1 MNFDFNEEQYM
12 FQETVRESLSAEYP
26 IDLLRDGG
34 DPIALEADL
43 WPKLAELG
51 LFGLLV
57 PEEQGGLGLTTV
69 DLALIAE
76 EFGAAIVPL
85 TVTDTIA
92 ASLVIAK
99 FGDDAQKAKW
109 LEDLAAGGLRVA
121 FAVYEKDGGYDA
133 GGFAAAF
140 GADNRLN
147 GRKLLVAGADRADL
161 LLVVAKDAKGEPTL
175 LVIDRARDG
184 VAITREEALDISGD
198 YYSISFDNVAISNE
212 DILGGSS
219 AANVG
224 YVMDLLATIASLG
237 MAGIGGKLLD
247 VTLGY
252 VKERV
257 QFGQPIGAFQSIK
270 HRCADMAVD
279 LNTARS
285 GAYYASWAMASA
297 DPDERERA
305 VSMAK
310 SKANRMAVHVMR
322 EAIQLHGGMGYTWEM
337 ALHFHYRRG
346 RLLGSLYGSTEYHQ
360 ERVLAGTVALLA
372 AE

>member
-34 DPIALEADL
+34 DPAALEAEL

-76 EFGAAIVPL
+76 EFGAALVPL

-92 ASLVIAK
+92 ASLVIAR

-109 LEDLAAGGLRVA
+109 LEELSTGGLRVA
-121 FAVYEKDGGYDA
+121 FAVYEKDGGYVA
-133 GGFAAAF
+133 GDFASALT
-140 GADNRLN
+140 ADNRLN
-147 GRKLLVAGADRADL
+147 GKKLLVAGADRADL
-161 LLVVAKDAKGEPTL
+161 LLIVARDAAGEPTL
-175 LVIDRARDG
+175 VAIDRNRDG
-184 VAITREEALDISGD
+184 VSVTREEALDISGD
-198 YYSISFDNVAISNE
+198 YYSVGFDNVAIAKE
-212 DILGGSS
+212 DILGASS

-237 MAGIGGKLLD
+237 MVGIGGRLLD

-285 GAYYASWAMASA
+285 GAYYAAWAMASA
-297 DPDERERA
+297 DAEERERA

-346 RLLGSLYGSTEYHQ
+346 RLLGTLYGSTEYHQ
-360 ERVLAGTVALLA
+360 ERVLASTVALLA